1 MVRFNFK
8 KVAASVAALSVVA
21 CMAAVPTS
29 ASDTAVELT
38 IGQIEVPVS
47 QAKKNAVIDV
57 PIKIDAPDL
66 TGFTI
71 YIDVEDSATG
81 GKVKREL
88 EFTNAGLKM
97 TAQIKAPETASATAA
112 AWAAGSKVSL
122 DDEDTEDNFA
132 VVHVTLLEDLAVGD
146 QIDIQYMS
154 ESATGMKCEWK
165 DTPTAYEATAVNGW
179 IKVVEDEVSTTTT
192 PAATTTTPAATTTTP
207 AGQGGTTTTPPA
219 GEGES
224 TTTTPAGGAAGD
236 DGTTTT
242 PAGGNANGSD
252 TTPASGAGAGG
263 TGTTTAAGGNTST
276 SSPQTGSSDVLPIA
290 GAAAAVAVL
299 GGVALVAKK
308 KND

>member
-8 KVAASVAALSVVA
+8 KVAASVAALSIVA

-38 IGQIEVPVS
+38 IGQIEIPVS
-47 QAKKNAVIDV
+47 EAKANAVIDV

-66 TGFTI
+66 TGFTV

-81 GKVKREL
+81 GRVKREL
-88 EFTNAGLKM
+88 EFTNPGLKM
-97 TAQIKAPETASATAA
+97 TAKIVAPETATASAA
-112 AWAAGSKVSL
+112 AWAAADPTTL
-122 DDEDTEDNFA
+122 DVEDTENNFA
-132 VVHVTLLEDLAVGD
+132 VIHVTLLEDLAVGD

-154 ESATGMKCEWK
+154 ESTTGQKCEWTNK
-165 DTPTAYEATAVNGW
+165 PNSVEASAVNGW
-179 IKVVEDEVSTTTT
+179 IKVVDDEVSTTTT

-224 TTTTPAGGAAGD
+224 TTTTPAGG
-236 DGTTTT
+236 
-242 PAGGNANGSD
+242 
-252 TTPASGAGAGG
+252 GAGG
-263 TGTTTAAGGNTST
+263 TGTTVTTVAGGNTST